1 VARRFDYY
9 LREIKVGESVNFKE
23 VVKSAEK
30 VDIDKSLLLKVFSV
44 SKNYAE
50 KEMHKV
56 TILEIET
63 FVSWLC
69 KYDRPDGFGNRI
81 DAGKGQSSSHD
92 VKLSSTLMHL
102 RKGNKFPFTMK
113 VDEFGDIQPQF
124 THSKSLLIIENEEVF
139 NNISSAGAFLKEE
152 CGVDLSDMDILFGS
166 GNRSANSYLSSLYNR
181 YQEVYCFF
189 DLELG
194 ALRTAKSIIDG
205 STQCAIQFIMPT
217 SVMEYIQSHGKKLS
231 PSHYQQLKEIRL
243 TTPALKLA
251 VDVMLRTRKRLEQEA
266 YL

>member
-9 LREIKVGESVNFKE
+9 LREIKVGESVNFRE

-30 VDIDKSLLLKVFSV
+30 VDINKSFLLKVFSV

-50 KEMHKV
+50 KEMHKI
-56 TILEIET
+56 TILENET
-63 FVSWLC
+63 FDSWLC
-69 KYDRPDGFGNRI
+69 KFDRPDGFDNRI

-102 RKGNKFPFTMK
+102 RKGNKFPFTLM
-113 VDEFGDIQPQF
+113 VDEFGDVQPKF
-124 THSKSLLIIENEEVF
+124 TRSESLLIIENEEVF
-139 NNISSAGAFLKEE
+139 NNISLAGAFLKEE
-152 CGVDLSDMDILFGS
+152 CGIDLSDMDILFGS
-166 GNRSANSYLSSLYNR
+166 GNRSANSYLSSFYNR

-205 STQCAIQFIMPT
+205 SCECAVTFVMPSSVLGFIK
-217 SVMEYIQSHGKKLS
+217 SYGKKLS
-231 PSHYQQLKEIRL
+231 PSQYQQLKDIRV
-243 TTPALKLA
+243 TTPELKFA
-251 VDVMLRTRKRLEQEA
+251 VDIMLRTQQRLEQEA